1 MAIFKIENLNFT
13 YSGAKSCVLRDIDLQ
28 IEEGGFYIICGKS
41 GSGKSTLLKLLKKE
55 LSPKG
60 NCLGNIYYN
69 GINLMELDGKT
80 SVAEIGFVGQ
90 DIESGVVCDKVW
102 RELAFG
108 LGNLGYDDE
117 YIGARVAEVSEYFG
131 LGKVYN
137 SKTSELSGGSK
148 QSLAV
153 ASAMSMYPKVLL
165 LDEPTSMLDPI
176 AKKSFVDFIARINK
190 ELGVTIIVVE
200 HNMENL
206 FDLASNIIV
215 LDNGKVVACEKP
227 NTLAQSI
234 ADKHFYKYI
243 GLTEFAEIFAKL
255 GGKGNMPCEI
265 KDKRK
270 WITDN
275 FVVKDT
281 ALNLN
286 EQTSKQNN
294 VVLSA
299 SKLYFKYDKKGAD
312 IIKGGSI
319 NLMEREIVCLL
330 GGNGG
335 GKTTF
340 ANLLTGVYKPYSG
353 KVKKDKD
360 KKIAMLPQ
368 NAKSLFVEDT
378 VQNEMYTTAKLL
390 KQDKA
395 FADSLVEKFELGN
408 ILNSHPYDISG
419 GEVQRLAL
427 AKLFLT
433 NPDIIILDEPTQGMD
448 MQAKEYLKNFLEQH
462 KKADGSVIIV
472 THDLRFAASVADRVG
487 LFFDGKISGLREVE
501 KFFDDN
507 SLYTTECSILTKN
520 IANGLYNIYRVVNG
534 LERKPQA

>member
-1 MAIFKIENLNFT
+1 MFA
-13 YSGAKSCVLRDIDLQ
+13 
-28 IEEGGFYIICGKS
+28 
-41 GSGKSTLLKLLKKE
+41 
-55 LSPKG
+55 
-60 NCLGNIYYN
+60 
-69 GINLMELDGKT
+69 
-80 SVAEIGFVGQ
+80 
-90 DIESGVVCDKVW
+90 W
-102 RELAFG
+102 R
-108 LGNLGYDDE
+108 
-117 YIGARVAEVSEYFG
+117 
-131 LGKVYN
+131 
-137 SKTSELSGGSK
+137 
-148 QSLAV
+148 
-153 ASAMSMYPKVLL
+153 
-165 LDEPTSMLDPI
+165 
-176 AKKSFVDFIARINK
+176 
-190 ELGVTIIVVE
+190 
-200 HNMENL
+200 
-206 FDLASNIIV
+206 
-215 LDNGKVVACEKP
+215 
-227 NTLAQSI
+227 
-234 ADKHFYKYI
+234 
-243 GLTEFAEIFAKL
+243 
-255 GGKGNMPCEI
+255 
-265 KDKRK
+265 
-270 WITDN
+270 
-275 FVVKDT
+275 
-281 ALNLN
+281 
-286 EQTSKQNN
+286 
-294 VVLSA
+294 
-299 SKLYFKYDKKGAD
+299 
-312 IIKGGSI
+312 
-319 NLMEREIVCLL
+319 
-330 GGNGG
+330 
-335 GKTTF
+335 
-340 ANLLTGVYKPYSG
+340 YKPYSG